1 MDMQNVKQVARG
13 IVWSAAVAS
22 TLAAVVL
29 VIAYFHVMSL
39 A

>member
-1 MDMQNVKQVARG
+1 MDMQNVKQIAKG

-29 VIAYFHVMSL
+29 VVAYFHVMSF

>member
-1 MDMQNVKQVARG
+1 MQNLKPMVKG

-29 VIAYFHVMSL
+29 VVAYFHVMSF